1 MWEVLFTMIRKFSSM
16 VKFPSSGIIDQKL
29 LVDEMS
35 KHLRLDNIVNS
46 VGIIQRMGC
55 IQFPS
60 VVAMIISVI
69 ELVVNLPMHYQKND
83 L

>member
-1 MWEVLFTMIRKFSSM
+1 M